1 MLIDPTT
8 RYLAMNVADGFR
20 KRTSA
25 IRHAHA
31 AIITR
36 KTRKQAQEI
45 VVTTTI
51 GANIVNLATT
61 AVVTDISNDTVND
74 TVTTAI
80 AAKIVAKVDAAFTS
94 SAATDTAST
103 DDIATNIV
111 ATANTAVSSL
121 HPSAADTTMD
131 GLSTCQASMTKF
143 SFRLSAARTP
153 AKIYALRADFF
164 EEVDRDGYNSGRFSK
179 AFYARLFEAAGPKL
193 RSLLTTRVTE
203 IWKREADRWA
213 Y

>member
-1 MLIDPTT
+1 CHPIVLPMLIDPTT

-111 ATANTAVSSL
+111 ATANTAVSSTTAVAAIASVKVSIPL
-121 HPSAADTTMD
+121 LPIPPWMGSA
-131 GLSTCQASMTKF
+131 
-143 SFRLSAARTP
+143 RARP
-153 AKIYALRADFF
+153 A
-164 EEVDRDGYNSGRFSK
+164 
-179 AFYARLFEAAGPKL
+179 
-193 RSLLTTRVTE
+193 
-203 IWKREADRWA
+203 
-213 Y
+213 